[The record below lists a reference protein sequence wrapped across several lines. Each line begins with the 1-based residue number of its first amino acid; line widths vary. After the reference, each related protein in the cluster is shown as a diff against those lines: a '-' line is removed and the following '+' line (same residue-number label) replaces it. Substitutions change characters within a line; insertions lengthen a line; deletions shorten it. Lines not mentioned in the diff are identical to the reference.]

1 MGKFNGKTLLMLG
14 SNIGATDIINY
25 AKANG
30 AYTIAAD
37 YYPTERSAAKR
48 CADLALQISTNSLDE
63 LSRVIEEHHVNG
75 VLAGISEFNLL
86 NAMEL
91 SRRHHLPFY
100 CTRAQWD
107 MIESK
112 DQFRRLCEENGV
124 PCPKTYFIGKEPDAD
139 VFRII
144 RYPAV
149 LKPVD
154 ACASAGVHICRSEDD
169 LKQHIS
175 DAQSCSRKGDVIIEE
190 FVTGNEFTAH
200 YVISNGKAALAC
212 VDNRYP
218 AFLHSGEVTSIPIA
232 RIYPS
237 IYVQNYLQKADAA
250 VRKLAESIG
259 MQEGILFVQGIH
271 NPESREIRIFE
282 AGLRCAGE
290 APYRFLSAVTGENFI
305 RILADHAL
313 LGSSDYD
320 VNVEK
325 PELDGKCCGIVSFA
339 GKHGTVGSITGLDE
353 TVAKLPDVLEY
364 ESRYPVGRE
373 VPDTDTLRQLMIRFV
388 ILSESR
394 AAMEQTVRTL
404 NEQIQVLNTEG
415 EDMTVKFDPAR
426 LWNEF

>member
-14 SNIGATDIINY
+14 SNVGATDLIHY

-37 YYPTERSAAKR
+37 YYPPERSAAKR
-48 CADLALQISTNSLDE
+48 CADLALDISTNALDD
-63 LSRVIEEHHVNG
+63 LSRVITEYHVDG

-91 SRRHHLPFY
+91 SRRHQLPFY

-124 PCPKTYFIGKEPDAD
+124 PCPKTYFIGKEPDAA
-139 VFRII
+139 VYRSI

-169 LKQHIS
+169 LKQQLA
-175 DAQSCSRKGDVIIEE
+175 DAQRCSRKGDVIIEE

-200 YVISNGKAALAC
+200 YVLSNGKAALAC

-218 AFLHSGEVTSIPIA
+218 AVLHDGGVTSIPVA

-237 IYVQNYLQKADAA
+237 VYVQAYLREADAA
-250 VRKLAESIG
+250 VRKLAERIG

-271 NPESREIRIFE
+271 NPETGAIRIFE

-290 APYRFLSAVTGENFI
+290 APYRFLSKVTGESFI

-313 LGSSDYD
+313 LGCSDYD
-320 VNVEK
+320 VTVEK
-325 PELDGKCCGIVSFA
+325 PELDGKCGGIVSFA
-339 GKHGTVGSITGLDE
+339 GRHGTVGSITGLDE
-353 TVAKLPDVLEY
+353 TVAALPDVLEY
-364 ESRYPVGRE
+364 ENRYPVGRE

-404 NEQIQVLNTEG
+404 NERIQVLDTEG
-415 EDMTVKFDPAR
+415 RDMAVKFDPAR

>member
-218 AFLHSGEVTSIPIA
+218 AFRRFP
-232 RIYPS
+232 
-237 IYVQNYLQKADAA
+237 
-250 VRKLAESIG
+250 
-259 MQEGILFVQGIH
+259 
-271 NPESREIRIFE
+271 
-282 AGLRCAGE
+282 LRA
-290 APYRFLSAVTGENFI
+290 FI
-305 RILADHAL
+305 RASMCKIIYRRQTPPC
-313 LGSSDYD
+313 GSSRRAS
-320 VNVEK
+320 ECRK
-325 PELDGKCCGIVSFA
+325 ASCSFRA
-339 GKHGTVGSITGLDE
+339 FTIRKAAKSGSLKQDFAVPVRRLTGFS
-353 TVAKLPDVLEY
+353 VL
-364 ESRYPVGRE
+364 
-373 VPDTDTLRQLMIRFV
+373 
-388 ILSESR
+388 
-394 AAMEQTVRTL
+394 
-404 NEQIQVLNTEG
+404 
-415 EDMTVKFDPAR
+415 
-426 LWNEF
+426 